1 MGGGRGAG
9 VTRGGWPRERG
20 VSLGRMARARRAG
33 GRARAGPG
41 VGLESPGPAAP
52 LGLQGRPPGAVG
64 GPPGGGLS
72 RGSVNGA
79 AGGTR
84 LRLMRAR
91 WAAPR
96 LPAAP
101 PALIST
107 EGLCVPRTSA
117 PCPALSRP
125 SHPRPSKPLSALAPG
140 KTGARPGAWQARLSV
155 LHPPTVPQNPHTP
168 RAGGY
173 PRPCSG
179 PLLSALGS
187 SRHRPRGTARQPSG
201 PRAPRGPCRRRRG
214 SPGAQAAPPNSP

>member
-1 MGGGRGAG
+1 
-9 VTRGGWPRERG
+9 
-20 VSLGRMARARRAG
+20 MARARRAG
-33 GRARAGPG
+33 GRAQAGPG

-84 LRLMRAR
+84 LHLMRAR

-173 PRPCSG
+173 PRPRSG